1 MTRSR
6 SFPWFTLSML
16 FAATAMSF
24 LDRQV
29 LSTLAPRIIA
39 EFGMT
44 NSAYAHVIFAFQLSY
59 TVMSAMGGY
68 LIDRVGVKKGLAI
81 SLGLW
86 SVASA
91 AHAFA
96 RGILMLGFARFVLG
110 IGEGACF
117 PAATRGAADYAAPEK
132 RSFAT
137 GFAIG
142 GSALGAVIAPPLTV
156 LLSVR
161 FGWRGAFLFT
171 GILGFVWLAFW
182 LTLVPS
188 ASRTS
193 TATRVPYSTLLR
205 DRRLKWL
212 LFARFLFDPVFYFYM
227 FWIPQFLSRERG
239 LSVESIGNMVWI
251 PFFVLG
257 ISQIFGGKIT
267 DRLIANGRDP
277 VSAKSLMLLLAA
289 VVTPISWISGWA
301 TNVHWAIFCMSLL
314 LFAHGIWITN
324 YLALAGD
331 LFPKEQNAS
340 VVGLTGM
347 IGGIG
352 GMVST
357 LVVGPT
363 IDHFSFVPVFAVSGV
378 LYPLAYLCIRIAM
391 SGHRE
396 VHDHSAHESPSI
408 GALAP
413 YKVPT

>member
-1 MTRSR
+1 
-6 SFPWFTLSML
+6 ML

-29 LSTLAPRIIA
+29 LSTLAPRILA

-59 TVMSAMGGY
+59 TAMSAMGGY
-68 LIDRVGVKKGLAI
+68 LIDRIGVKKGLGI
-81 SLGLW
+81 SLALW
-86 SVASA
+86 SAASA
-91 AHAFA
+91 MHAFA
-96 RGILMLGFARFVLG
+96 RGVLMLGFARFILG

-117 PAATRGAADYAAPEK
+117 PAATRGAADYAPPEK

-156 LLSVR
+156 ILSTH

-171 GILGFVWLAFW
+171 GVFGFVWLALW
-182 LTLVPS
+182 LLLVPS
-188 ASRTS
+188 VSRTS
-193 TATRVPYSTLLR
+193 TSQRVPYGTLLR

-227 FWIPQFLSRERG
+227 FWIPQFLSKERG
-239 LSVESIGNMVWI
+239 LSVEAIGNLVWI

-267 DRLIANGRDP
+267 DRLIANGRNP
-277 VSAKSLMLLLAA
+277 VSAKSRMLLLAA
-289 VVTPISWISGWA
+289 IVTPISWISGLA
-301 TNVHWAIFCMSLL
+301 TNVHWAIACMSLL

-331 LFPKEQNAS
+331 LFPQEQNAS

-363 IDHFSFVPVFAVSGV
+363 IDHFSFFPVFVVSGV

-391 SGHRE
+391 RGHRQAFPSVTVQNQPLE
-396 VHDHSAHESPSI
+396 VITP
-408 GALAP
+408 
-413 YKVPT
+413 

>member
-1 MTRSR
+1 MTRR
-6 SFPWFTLSML
+6 RTFPWFTLTML

-39 EFGMT
+39 EFGMS
-44 NSAYAHVIFAFQLSY
+44 NSAYSHVIFAFQLSY
-59 TVMSAMGGY
+59 TAMSAVGGY
-68 LIDRVGVKKGLAI
+68 LIDRIGVKRGLGL

-86 SVASA
+86 SLASA
-91 AHAFA
+91 AHAIA
-96 RGILMLGFARFVLG
+96 RSVLWLGIARFVLG

-117 PAATRGAADYAAPEK
+117 PAATRGAADYGPSDK

-156 LLSVR
+156 LLSTH

-171 GILGFVWLAFW
+171 GLFGFAWLSLW
-182 LTLVPS
+182 LIFVPS
-188 ASRTS
+188 APRSS
-193 TATRVPYSTLLR
+193 ATVRVPYRSLLR

-212 LFARFLFDPVFYFYM
+212 LCARFLFDPVFYFYM

-239 LSVESIGNMVWI
+239 LSVEAIGNLFWI

-267 DRLIANGRDP
+267 DRLIANGREP
-277 VSAKSLMLLLAA
+277 VSAKRLMLLLSAI
-289 VVTPISWISGWA
+289 VTPISWVSGLA
-301 TNVHWAIFCMSLL
+301 TNVHWAIACMSLL

-357 LVVGPT
+357 LLVGPT
-363 IDHFSFVPVFAVSGV
+363 IDHFSFVPVFALSGV
-378 LYPLAYLCIRIAM
+378 LYPLAYVCIRFAMRGDRPIIAR
-391 SGHRE
+391 S
-396 VHDHSAHESPSI
+396 ESIHQPMR
-408 GALAP
+408 ALTP
-413 YKVPT
+413 